1 MSFFTTEPLPVL
13 DGMFYN
19 RLGGAARWKESSSG
33 RNKEIVSER
42 YNIATIANDFLK
54 AGLLLASTRL
64 RLVLFQYPYNSRII
78 PLCYFMSIIPE
89 KMLSA
94 TLFRS
99 ASSLLIDF
107 NFLSLLTP
115 PLPTVL
121 TL

>member
-54 AGLLLASTRL
+54 AGLLLASDSTG
-64 RLVLFQYPYNSRII
+64 N
-78 PLCYFMSIIPE
+78 LCY
-89 KMLSA
+89 
-94 TLFRS
+94 
-99 ASSLLIDF
+99 
-107 NFLSLLTP
+107 
-115 PLPTVL
+115 
-121 TL
+121 